1 MPYRHSV
8 SVAGA
13 VYDCARNA
21 FLVIERA
28 DNGKWELPGGILEEH
43 ETVLDG
49 LRREVEEE
57 TGVLVEPL
65 WLSGV
70 YKNMTLG
77 VVALV
82 FRCEVKSGSPHTTD
96 ESRNVRWMTSG
107 EVEEMMSPAFA
118 IRLLDARGDEHVV
131 IRQHDGNNLL

>member
-13 VYDCARNA
+13 VYDSARNA
-21 FLVIERA
+21 FLAIERA
-28 DNGKWELPGGILEEH
+28 DNGKWELPGGILEEG

-70 YKNMTLG
+70 YKNMMLG

-82 FRCEVKSGSPHTTD
+82 FRCEARSGSLHATD
-96 ESRNVRWMTSG
+96 ESKSVRWMTPL
-107 EVEEMMSPAFA
+107 EVEQAMSPAFA
-118 IRLLDARGDEHVV
+118 VRLLDALTDGHVTV
-131 IRQHDGNNLL
+131 RHHDGTNLL

>member
-13 VYDCARNA
+13 VYDRARNA

-28 DNGKWELPGGILEEH
+28 DNEKWELPGGILEEH

-70 YKNMTLG
+70 YKNMALG

-82 FRCEVKSGSPHTTD
+82 FRCEVLSGSPCATD
-96 ESRNVRWMTSG
+96 ESKNVRWMTPL
-107 EVEEMMSPAFA
+107 EVEQAMSPAFA
-118 IRLLDARGDEHVV
+118 VRLLDALTDGHVTV
-131 IRQHDGNNLL
+131 RQHDGTNLL

>member
-1 MPYRHSV
+1 MSYRHSV

-13 VYDCARNA
+13 VYDRARNA

-43 ETVLDG
+43 ETVLEG
-49 LRREVEEE
+49 LQREVEEE
-57 TGVLVEPL
+57 TGILVEPS
-65 WLSGV
+65 WLSGI

-82 FRCEVKSGSPHTTD
+82 FRCEARGGSPHATD
-96 ESRNVRWMTSG
+96 ESRSVRWMTPA
-107 EVEEMMSPAFA
+107 EVERMMSPAFA
-118 IRLLDARGDEHVV
+118 KRLLDALEDGHVA
-131 IRQHDGNNLL
+131 IRQHDGINLL